1 MKKFFVLTG
10 IAIAILCHLSCS
22 PDEEQAQL
30 ENPVAGDLI
39 TGFSAAPLLGDVVL
53 ENMYEDEAR
62 KLTDKTPVQL
72 VTVLEGTSRVVLQA
86 RFRGVRDFG
95 FGFPLYECELMD
107 ESAEAMG
114 GIAQGMSGSP
124 VGPPGRIMGALAY
137 AGNFS
142 KAPSR
147 FWVTPI
153 DAMEAAIDHQTF
165 GELLAQEPAPA
176 APAAGIHATYTPVKT
191 PVMITG
197 IQTHRIQE
205 LSSYLAN
212 SRYNFVELFADIGAA
227 PAAPTAGISS
237 ALAPGDMI
245 GVAVATGDIA
255 NAMGL
260 GTVTQ
265 VYDNKFVAFGH
276 PMFGDGKSA
285 LPVYRAVVN
294 GIVSSLAA
302 SYKSASAYGN
312 PIGTVTKDLT
322 PAIVGELGSLPPMI
336 PVKTSYHPANS
347 PTAIEKNHRV
357 AYGQEWYIP
366 LVAAITMDALRM
378 ELSNATVDGTVT
390 LEFQETDTVY
400 TEPFR
405 SASPVPFLDVLINV
419 DRIVQ
424 SFSDTLTNNAGRAT
438 LEAVSIS
445 ITDKPQISKAEIAEV
460 IAPEEIIPG
469 ESVTVSVVLVPHW
482 STAGNERTIQR
493 DVTLE
498 VPEDFPAGEAN
509 INVSGSAF
517 DLFGPVGELGPPPD
531 AIFDFG
537 FGGFGDEEEKP
548 VPKNLDELI
557 KQMEEDQMD
566 PGLITVTLTPS
577 GPGGFPGF
585 PPDLLPP
592 GDFPLPEGF
601 LPPEG
606 GEEDDE
612 GDGDGDGDGEMPE
625 DGEEDDNGDGEM
637 PEDDEDGDGG
647 DGEIPGDFPL
657 PEGFPPLDG
666 LPLPEDMEPPPT
678 VEAELT
684 LDGFIVTG
692 SRDATVTIKGEDM
705 GDGMMPAGPEQPME
719 PAEPVEEE

>member
-1 MKKFFVLTG
+1 MKTYFVLAC
-10 IAIAILCHLSCS
+10 IAIAILCQWSCS
-22 PDEEQAQL
+22 PDEEQTQL
-30 ENPVAGDLI
+30 ENPVADDLR
-39 TGFSAAPLLGDVVL
+39 TGFNAAPLLGNVVL

-62 KLTDKTPVQL
+62 KLTDKTPVQI
-72 VTVLEGTSRVVLQA
+72 VTVIEGTSRVVLQA

-114 GIAQGMSGSP
+114 GIAAGMSGSP

-137 AGNFS
+137 GDSFS
-142 KAPSR
+142 IAPTR
-147 FWVTPI
+147 FWVTSI
-153 DAMEAAIDHQTF
+153 DAMEAAIDHQTL
-165 GELLAQEPAPA
+165 GELLDQELAPA
-176 APAAGIHATYTPVKT
+176 APTAGINATYVPVKT

-197 IQTHRIQE
+197 IQSHRLQE

-212 SRYNFVELFADIGAA
+212 SRYNFVELFADFGGA
-227 PAAPTAGISS
+227 PAAPPAGTSLN
-237 ALAPGDMI
+237 LAPGDMI
-245 GVAVATGDIA
+245 GAAIATGDIA
-255 NAMGL
+255 NAIGF

-285 LPVYRAVVN
+285 LPVYRAVTN
-294 GIVSSLAA
+294 GIVPSFAV
-302 SYKSASAYGN
+302 SYKSVSAYGN

-322 PAIVGELGSLPPMI
+322 PAIVGELGSPPPMI

-347 PTAIEKNHRV
+347 PTAIEKHHRV

-390 LEFQETDTVY
+390 LQFQETDTVY

-419 DRIVQ
+419 DRIVR
-424 SFSDTLTNNAGRAT
+424 SFSDTLTNSAGRAT
-438 LEAVSIS
+438 LKAVSIS
-445 ITDKPQISKAEIAEV
+445 ITDKPQITKAEVAEV

-482 STAGNERTIQR
+482 STAGEERTIQR
-493 DVTLE
+493 DITLE
-498 VPEDFPAGEAN
+498 IPEDFPAGEAN

-517 DLFGPVGELGPPPD
+517 DFGDFGPPPG
-531 AIFDFG
+531 IPIDFG
-537 FGGFGDEEEKP
+537 FGGFGDEEERP

-557 KQMEEDQMD
+557 KQMEEDQVD

-577 GPGGFPGF
+577 FGGGFPGL

-601 LPPEG
+601 LPPEDG
-606 GEEDDE
+606 EMPEDGEGDGEEDGE
-612 GDGDGDGDGEMPE
+612 GDGDGEMPE
-625 DGEEDDNGDGEM
+625 DGEEDGEGD
-637 PEDDEDGDGG
+637 G
-647 DGEIPGDFPL
+647 DGEIPGDLPF

-666 LPLPEDMEPPPT
+666 FPFPEDIGPPPT

-684 LDGFIVTG
+684 IDGFIVTG
-692 SRDATVTIKGEDM
+692 SRDTTVTIKGEDL
-705 GDGMMPAGPEQPME
+705 GDGMMPAEPEQPME

>member
-1 MKKFFVLTG
+1 MKKFFVWAG

-22 PDEEQAQL
+22 PDEERTQL
-30 ENPVAGDLI
+30 ENPVVGDLT

-62 KLTDKTPVQL
+62 KLTDKTPVQI
-72 VTVLEGTSRVVLQA
+72 VTVLEGTSRVVINA

-107 ESAEAMG
+107 ESVEAMG

-137 AGNFS
+137 GNGFS
-142 KAPSR
+142 AAPTR
-147 FWVTPI
+147 FWVTSI

-165 GELLAQEPAPA
+165 GEILAQEAAPA
-176 APAAGIHATYTPVKT
+176 APAAGIHAAYTPVKT

-197 IQTHRIQE
+197 IQSHRIQE

-212 SRYNFVELFADIGAA
+212 SRYNFVELFADIGGV
-227 PAAPTAGISS
+227 PAAPPVGVSS
-237 ALAPGDMI
+237 RLAPGDMI
-245 GVAVATGDIA
+245 GVAIATGDIA
-255 NAMGL
+255 NAIGF

-276 PMFGDGKSA
+276 PMFGDGQSA

-294 GIVSSLAA
+294 GIVPSLAI

-322 PAIVGELGSLPPMI
+322 PAIVGELGSLPPLI

-347 PTAIEKNHRV
+347 PTMIEKDHRV

-390 LEFQETDTVY
+390 LQFQETDTVY

-424 SFSDTLTNNAGRAT
+424 SFSDTLTNSAGKAT
-438 LEAVSIS
+438 LKAVSIS
-445 ITDKPQISKAEIAEV
+445 ITDKPQLAKAEISEV
-460 IAPEEIIPG
+460 IAPEEIVPG
-469 ESVTVSVVLVPHW
+469 ESVTVGITLVPHW
-482 STAGNERTIQR
+482 STAAAERTIQR
-493 DVTLE
+493 EVTLE

-509 INVSGSAF
+509 INVSASALDF
-517 DLFGPVGELGPPPD
+517 FGGGFPGEFGPPPGGIVD
-531 AIFDFG
+531 FDFDP
-537 FGGFGDEEEKP
+537 FGDEEEKP
-548 VPKNLDELI
+548 VPQNLDELI
-557 KQMEEDQMD
+557 QQMEEDQVD
-566 PGLITVTLTPS
+566 SGLITVTLSPS
-577 GPGGFPGF
+577 GFGGFPG
-585 PPDLLPP
+585 LPP
-592 GDFPLPEGF
+592 GLVPPEGF
-601 LPPEG
+601 LPPG
-606 GEEDDE
+606 A
-612 GDGDGDGDGEMPE
+612 GEMPE
-625 DGEEDDNGDGEM
+625 DGEEDGD
-637 PEDDEDGDGG
+637 G

-657 PEGFPPLDG
+657 PEGFPPVDG
-666 LPLPEDMEPPPT
+666 LPLPEDVEPPEP
-678 VEAELT
+678 VEVELI

-692 SRDATVTIKGEDM
+692 SRDTTVTIKGEDM
-705 GDGMMPAGPEQPME
+705 DDGMMPAEPEQPME
-719 PAEPVEEE
+719 PAEPVEQE

>member
-1 MKKFFVLTG
+1 MKTYFALAC
-10 IAIAILCHLSCS
+10 IAVAILCQLSCS
-22 PDEEQAQL
+22 PDEEQTQL
-30 ENPVAGDLI
+30 ENPVVGDLT

-62 KLTDKTPVQL
+62 KLTDKTPVQI

-95 FGFPLYECELMD
+95 FGFPLYECELID

-137 AGNFS
+137 GNVFS
-142 KAPSR
+142 KAPTR
-147 FWVTPI
+147 FWVTSI

-165 GELLAQEPAPA
+165 GELLAEEPAPA

-205 LSSYLAN
+205 LSSYLAD
-212 SRYNFVELFADIGAA
+212 SRYNFVELFANIGGA
-227 PAAPTAGISS
+227 PAAPPAGTSS
-237 ALAPGDMI
+237 RLAPGDMI
-245 GVAVATGDIA
+245 GVAIATGDIA
-255 NAMGL
+255 NAIGL

-276 PMFGDGKSA
+276 PMFGDGKSS

-294 GIVSSLAA
+294 GIVPSLSI

-322 PAIVGELGSLPPMI
+322 PAIVGELGAAPPMI
-336 PVKTSYHPANS
+336 PVKVTYDPANN
-347 PTAIEKNHRV
+347 PTAIEKHHRV

-390 LEFQETDTVY
+390 LQFQETDTVY

-424 SFSDTLTNNAGRAT
+424 SFSDTLTNSAGRAT
-438 LEAVSIS
+438 LKAVSIS
-445 ITDKPQISKAEIAEV
+445 ITDKPKISKAEVAEV

-482 STAGNERTIQR
+482 STVADERTIQR
-493 DVTLE
+493 EVTLE
-498 VPEDFPAGEAN
+498 VPEDFPDGEAN
-509 INVSGSAF
+509 INVSGSALDF
-517 DLFGPVGELGPPPD
+517 IGGLGPPPGG
-531 AIFDFG
+531 IPIPDFG
-537 FGGFGDEEEKP
+537 FDFGGFGEEEEEKP
-548 VPKNLDELI
+548 VPQNLDELI
-557 KQMEEDQMD
+557 KRMEEDQVD
-566 PGLITVTLTPS
+566 PGLITVTLIPS

-592 GDFPLPEGF
+592 GDFPFPEGF

-612 GDGDGDGDGEMPE
+612 GDGDGDGDDEMPE
-625 DGEEDDNGDGEM
+625 DGEEDDDGD
-637 PEDDEDGDGG
+637 DGDGG

-657 PEGFPPLDG
+657 PEGFPLLDG
-666 LPLPEDMEPPPT
+666 LPIPEDIGPPPT

-684 LDGFIVTG
+684 IDGFIVTG
-692 SRDATVTIKGEDM
+692 SRDMTVTIKGEDM
-705 GDGMMPAGPEQPME
+705 GDGAVPAELEPPVE

>member
-1 MKKFFVLTG
+1 MRFYFVMTG
-10 IAIAILCHLSCS
+10 IALLILCHLSCS
-22 PDEEQAQL
+22 PDEEQGQL

-39 TGFSAAPLLGDVVL
+39 TGFNAAPLLGDVVL
-53 ENMYEDEAR
+53 KNMYEDEAR
-62 KLTDKTPVQL
+62 KLTDKTPVQI
-72 VTVLEGTSRVVLQA
+72 VTVLEGTSRVVINA

-107 ESAEAMG
+107 ESVEAMG

-137 AGNFS
+137 GSVFS
-142 KAPSR
+142 TAPTR
-147 FWVTPI
+147 FWVTSI

-165 GELLAQEPAPA
+165 GEILVQEAAPA
-176 APAAGIHATYTPVKT
+176 APVAGIHATYTPVKT

-197 IQTHRIQE
+197 IQPHRIQE

-212 SRYNFVELFADIGAA
+212 SRYNFVQLFADIAGAPGA
-227 PAAPTAGISS
+227 PPSGVSS
-237 ALAPGDMI
+237 KLALGDMI
-245 GVAVATGDIA
+245 GVAIATGDIA
-255 NAMGL
+255 NAIGL

-294 GIVSSLAA
+294 GIVPSLAA
-302 SYKSASAYGN
+302 SYKSASVYGN

-322 PAIVGELGSLPPMI
+322 PAIVGELGSPPPTI

-347 PTAIEKNHRV
+347 TIAIEKHHRV

-390 LEFQETDTVY
+390 LQFQETETVY

-405 SASPVPFLDVLINV
+405 SASPVPFLDVLLNI

-424 SFSDTLTNNAGRAT
+424 AFSDTLTNSAGKAT
-438 LEAVSIS
+438 LKAVSIS
-445 ITDKPQISKAEIAEV
+445 IIDKPQISKAEIAEV

-469 ESVTVSVVLVPHW
+469 ESVAVSVVLVPHW
-482 STAGNERTIQR
+482 STAGDERTIQR
-493 DVTLE
+493 EVTLE

-517 DLFGPVGELGPPPD
+517 DFVEGLGTPPD
-531 AIFDFG
+531 GIPIPDFG
-537 FGGFGDEEEKP
+537 FDFGGFGDEEEKP
-548 VPKNLDELI
+548 VPQNLDELI

-577 GPGGFPGF
+577 GSGGGFPGL
-585 PPDLLPP
+585 PPDFRPP
-592 GDFPLPEGF
+592 GGVPLPEGF
-601 LPPEG
+601 LPPEDG
-606 GEEDDE
+606 EMPEDGEED
-612 GDGDGDGDGEMPE
+612 GDDDGGTPE

-637 PEDDEDGDGG
+637 PEDGEEDGDGG
-647 DGEIPGDFPL
+647 VPGDFPL
-657 PEGFPPLDG
+657 PEGFPPLDE
-666 LPLPEDMEPPPT
+666 LPLLEDIEPPPT

-684 LDGFIVTG
+684 IDGFVVTG

-705 GDGMMPAGPEQPME
+705 DEGVMPAEPEQPME
-719 PAEPVEEE
+719 PAEPVAEE

>member
-1 MKKFFVLTG
+1 MRKFFVLAG
-10 IAIAILCHLSCS
+10 IAIAILCQLSCS
-22 PDEEQAQL
+22 PDKEQIQL
-30 ENPVAGDLI
+30 ENPVAADLI

-62 KLTDKTPVQL
+62 KLTDKTPIQI

-137 AGNFS
+137 GNGFS
-142 KAPSR
+142 TAPTR
-147 FWVTPI
+147 FWVTSI

-165 GELLAQEPAPA
+165 GEILAQEAAPA
-176 APAAGIHATYTPVKT
+176 APATGINATYTPVKT

-197 IQTHRIQE
+197 IQSHRIQE
-205 LSSYLAN
+205 LSSYLAH
-212 SRYNFVELFADIGAA
+212 SRYNFVELFADIAGV
-227 PAAPTAGISS
+227 PAAPPAGTS
-237 ALAPGDMI
+237 ARLAPGDMI
-245 GVAVATGDIA
+245 GAAIATGDIA
-255 NAMGL
+255 NAIGL

-294 GIVSSLAA
+294 GIVPNLML

-312 PIGTVTKDLT
+312 PIGRITKDLT
-322 PAIVGELGSLPPMI
+322 PAIVGELGAPPPMI

-347 PTAIEKNHRV
+347 ATAIEKHHRV
-357 AYGQEWYIP
+357 AYGQEWYVP

-390 LEFQETDTVY
+390 LQFQETDTVY

-405 SASPVPFLDVLINV
+405 SASPVPFLDVLLNV

-424 SFSDTLTNNAGRAT
+424 AFSDTLTNNAGRAT
-438 LEAVSIS
+438 LKAVSIS
-445 ITDKPQISKAEIAEV
+445 ITDKPQITKAEVAEV

-482 STAGNERTIQR
+482 STAGAERTIQR
-493 DVTLE
+493 EVTLE

-509 INVSGSAF
+509 INVAASAF
-517 DLFGPVGELGPPPD
+517 DLFGGFGDLGPLGPPPE
-531 AIFDFG
+531 AIPDFG
-537 FGGFGDEEEKP
+537 FDFDPFGDEEEKP

-557 KQMEEDQMD
+557 KQMEEDQVN

-577 GPGGFPGF
+577 GSGGFPGL
-585 PPDLLPP
+585 PPGLLPP

-606 GEEDDE
+606 
-612 GDGDGDGDGEMPE
+612 DGDDGEMPE
-625 DGEEDDNGDGEM
+625 DGE
-637 PEDDEDGDGG
+637 EDGDGG
-647 DGEIPGDFPL
+647 DGEIPGNFPL

-666 LPLPEDMEPPPT
+666 LPIPEDIGPPPT

-684 LDGFIVTG
+684 IDGFIVTG
-692 SRDATVTIKGEDM
+692 SRDVTVTIKGEDM
-705 GDGMMPAGPEQPME
+705 GDGIIPAEVEPPME
-719 PAEPVEEE
+719 PAEPLEEE

>member
-1 MKKFFVLTG
+1 MRFYFIMTG
-10 IAIAILCHLSCS
+10 IALLILCQLSCS
-22 PDEEQAQL
+22 PDEEQTQL
-30 ENPVAGDLI
+30 ENPVADDFI

-62 KLTDKTPVQL
+62 KLTDKTPVQI

-137 AGNFS
+137 GSVFS
-142 KAPSR
+142 KAPTR
-147 FWVTPI
+147 FWVTSI
-153 DAMEAAIDHQTF
+153 DAMEASIDHQTF
-165 GELLAQEPAPA
+165 GELLAEEPAPA
-176 APAAGIHATYTPVKT
+176 APTVGIHATYTPVKT

-197 IQTHRIQE
+197 IQPHRIQE
-205 LSSYLAN
+205 LSSYLAD
-212 SRYNFVELFADIGAA
+212 SRYNFVELFANIGGA
-227 PAAPTAGISS
+227 PGAPPAGTSPR
-237 ALAPGDMI
+237 LAPGDMI
-245 GVAVATGDIA
+245 GAAIAMGDIA
-255 NAMGL
+255 NAVGL

-294 GIVSSLAA
+294 GIVPSLAA
-302 SYKSASAYGN
+302 SYKSASIYGN

-322 PAIVGELGSLPPMI
+322 PAIVGELGSPPPMI

-347 PTAIEKNHRV
+347 PTAIEKRHRV
-357 AYGQEWYIP
+357 AYGQEWSIP
-366 LVAAITMDALRM
+366 LVASITMDALRM

-390 LEFQETDTVY
+390 LQFQETETVY

-405 SASPVPFLDVLINV
+405 SASPIPFLDVLLNV

-424 SFSDTLTNNAGRAT
+424 AFSDTLTNSAGKAT
-438 LEAVSIS
+438 LKAVSIS
-445 ITDKPQISKAEIAEV
+445 ITDKPQISKAEVAEV
-460 IAPEEIIPG
+460 IAPEEVIPG

-482 STAGNERTIQR
+482 STAGDERTIQR
-493 DVTLE
+493 EVTLE

-517 DLFGPVGELGPPPD
+517 DFVGGLGPPPD
-531 AIFDFG
+531 GIPIPDFG
-537 FGGFGDEEEKP
+537 FDFGGFGDEEEKP
-548 VPKNLDELI
+548 VPQNLDELI
-557 KQMEEDQMD
+557 KQMEEDQID

-577 GPGGFPGF
+577 DPGGGFPGL
-585 PPDLLPP
+585 PPGLLPP
-592 GDFPLPEGF
+592 GGALPEGF
-601 LPPEG
+601 LPPE
-606 GEEDDE
+606 
-612 GDGDGDGDGEMPE
+612 DGEMPE
-625 DGEEDDNGDGEM
+625 DGEEDGDDDGGM
-637 PEDDEDGDGG
+637 PEDGEEDGDG
-647 DGEIPGDFPL
+647 EVPGDLPF
-657 PEGFPPLDG
+657 PEGFPPLDE
-666 LPLPEDMEPPPT
+666 LPLPEDIGPPPT

-684 LDGFIVTG
+684 IDGFVVTG

-705 GDGMMPAGPEQPME
+705 DEGMMPAEPGQPME
-719 PAEPVEEE
+719 PAEPVEAE